1 LLAQVLAGESYVEA
15 ILELANQ
22 CNPFILFSS
31 QKLEQSYE
39 ATGCFS
45 QRVANVIFKPHPDS
59 MNERTCR
66 KHIQFWLKALYIRC
80 FDQNMNENHNSA
92 NELLQIVIQARFT

>member
-1 LLAQVLAGESYVEA
+1 
-15 ILELANQ
+15 
-22 CNPFILFSS
+22 
-31 QKLEQSYE
+31 
-39 ATGCFS
+39 
-45 QRVANVIFKPHPDS
+45 